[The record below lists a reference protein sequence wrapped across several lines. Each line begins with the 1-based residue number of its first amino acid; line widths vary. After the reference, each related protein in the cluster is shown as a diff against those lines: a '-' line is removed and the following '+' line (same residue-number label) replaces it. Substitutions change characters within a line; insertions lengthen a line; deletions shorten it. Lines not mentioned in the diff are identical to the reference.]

1 MRKFICAILFL
12 QGVAAIAGESFDY
25 PYMAFQGIDGTKQT
39 VAVESLEITF
49 ADGKLIAH
57 SATEEVSLEL
67 SQLDKMY
74 FTTEQA
80 GVAGTFAP
88 VSGKATVYSMQGVNL
103 GTFASLA
110 AAVNSLPRGLYVVK
124 TDDRTQKMAVK

>member
-1 MRKFICAILFL
+1 MRRFFCAIMLL
-12 QGVAAIAGESFDY
+12 QGVAAIAGDGFDY

-49 ADGKLIAH
+49 ANGKLMAH
-57 SATEEVSLEL
+57 SAADEVSLEL

-88 VSGKATVYSMQGVNL
+88 VSGTTTVYSMQGVNL
-103 GTFASLA
+103 GTFASLSD
-110 AAVNSLPRGLYVVK
+110 AVNSLQRGLYVVK
-124 TDDRTQKMAVK
+124 TDGRTQKMAVK